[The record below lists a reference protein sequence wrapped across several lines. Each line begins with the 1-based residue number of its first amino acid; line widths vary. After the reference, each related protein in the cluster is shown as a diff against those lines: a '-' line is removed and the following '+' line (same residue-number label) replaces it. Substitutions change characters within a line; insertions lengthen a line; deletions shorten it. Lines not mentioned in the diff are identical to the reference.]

1 MKLSRESVQ
10 KVATLA
16 RLRLTADEEM
26 TLTGQ
31 LDYILA
37 YMNKLD
43 ELDTSGVEIFS
54 HVAANAKVLRE
65 DRVSNQPNTDAL
77 LANAP
82 ERDKTFFRVPKI
94 IE

>member
-1 MKLSRESVQ
+1 M
-10 KVATLA
+10 
-16 RLRLTADEEM
+16 RLTADEEM

-43 ELDTSGVEIFS
+43 ELDTSDVEIFS
-54 HVAANAKVLRE
+54 HVAANTKVLRE